1 MNYVDPNPTYSWPI
15 PYSAVKL
22 IAEFEGLRLHA
33 YRCPAGIPTIARGRT
48 KNVRLGDACT
58 QDEADKW
65 FFEDLSIFSES
76 VKSMLTRQASD
87 NELGAMVSLAYNI
100 GLAGFR
106 KSTVLRKHNEGD
118 LQSAARAFGL
128 WNKSKGQVL
137 AGLTARRAREAAL
150 YLTPDGDESLP
161 MPQSVDAEKSVAV
174 SRSVI
179 GGVVAGAATVAG
191 VAAGTEFPVTAQDAQ
206 VVASAASAFGLTALS
221 VVLPHVVALAG
232 VAYSIWARIDD
243 RNKGLR

>member
-1 MNYVDPNPTYSWPI
+1 MQLPNQSLDWPI
-15 PYSAVKL
+15 AWSAVEE
-22 IAEFEGLRLHA
+22 IARSEGCRLKA
-33 YRCPAGIPTIARGRT
+33 YRCPAGQWTIGWGHT
-48 KNVRLGDACT
+48 EGVRPGDAIT
-58 QDEADKW
+58 QEQADETLRI
-65 FFEDLSIFSES
+65 DLSIFSES

-100 GLAGFR
+100 GLGGFR

-118 LQSAARAFGL
+118 LQSAARAFSL

-137 AGLTARRAREAAL
+137 PGLTARRAREAAL
-150 YLTPDGDESLP
+150 YLTPDGEESLP
-161 MPQSVDAEKSVAV
+161 MPQAVDAEKSLTA

-191 VAAGTEFPVTAQDAQ
+191 VAAAPDFPITTQDAQ
-206 VVASAASAFGLTALS
+206 TISQVASAFGLTALS
-221 VVLPHVVALAG
+221 ALLPHVVALAG

-243 RNKGLR
+243 

>member
-1 MNYVDPNPTYSWPI
+1 MQLPDKKLDWPI
-15 PYSAVKL
+15 AWSAVEE
-22 IAEFEGLRLHA
+22 IARSEGCRLKA
-33 YRCPAGIPTIARGRT
+33 YRCPAGQWTVAWGHT
-48 KNVRLGDACT
+48 EGVRPGDTMT
-58 QDEADKW
+58 QVQADETLRI
-65 FFEDLSIFSES
+65 DLSIFAES

-161 MPQSVDAEKSVAV
+161 MPQSVDSEKSVAV

-206 VVASAASAFGLTALS
+206 VVAGVASAFGLTALS
-221 VVLPHVVALAG
+221 AVLPHVVALAG

>member
-1 MNYVDPNPTYSWPI
+1 MQLPDKKLDWPI
-15 PYSAVKL
+15 AWSAVDE
-22 IAEFEGLRLHA
+22 IARSEGCRLKA
-33 YRCPAGIPTIARGRT
+33 YRCPAGQWTIAWGHT
-48 KNVRLGDACT
+48 EGVRPGDTMT
-58 QDEADKW
+58 QAQADETLRI
-65 FFEDLSIFSES
+65 DLSIFSES

-137 AGLTARRAREAAL
+137 SGLTARRAREAAL

-161 MPQSVDAEKSVAV
+161 MPQSVDAEKSITA

-191 VAAGTEFPVTAQDAQ
+191 VAVAPEFPVTPQDAQ
-206 VVASAASAFGLTALS
+206 AMAGVASAFGLTALS
-221 VVLPHVVALAG
+221 AALPHVVALAG

-243 RNKGLR
+243 RRKGLR